1 MNAIESRLQSV
12 KLWDV
17 VKATCTIGAVVLAA
31 LLAYRFYYILFAVM
45 VAIMIY
51 LAIRPLVELLNR
63 IGINK
68 RIGMIIGY
76 VVVVL
81 LIAGFLLLLI
91 PLLLNQ
97 ARTITD
103 KLPEYYTLLKGLLT
117 SSNIPLLQLFASY
130 LPAELSLDRIP
141 TLFLSVPED
150 TSGSGNTI
158 VPVAVSPTPIFSTLF
173 LVVAI
178 FAMAYYWMRDRD
190 KIVYHFLLFFPSTH
204 RDTVEKLIEEMEQT
218 VGSFYQ
224 GQLILCAVVGGACF
238 VAYWLVGLPYALT
251 LGAFAFVFEAVP
263 MIGPMLGAVPA
274 ILIALTISPTLT
286 AEVVAINAVV
296 QFVENNVLVP
306 RIMGRTVGVNPILTV
321 LAIAAFT
328 ILFGLVG
335 ALLAVPLAAMI
346 QVIIERTIFHFRPE
360 SKEESSRVADP
371 NPLLMTT
378 PTVAQ
383 RNRFSVMRVEAQD
396 LANDIRKRMRQAE
409 DSVSSESTQIEE
421 MIEAL
426 AIEFDQALAKRE
438 SSARGI

>member
-12 KLWDV
+12 KLRDV
-17 VKATCTIGAVVLAA
+17 VKATCTIGGVVLAA
-31 LLAYRFYYILFAVM
+31 LLAYRFYYILFAVI

-76 VVVVL
+76 VVVML
-81 LIAGFLLLLI
+81 LIGGFLLLLI

-130 LPAELSLDRIP
+130 LPAELPLDRIP
-141 TLFLSVPED
+141 TLFLNIPEN
-150 TSGSGNTI
+150 TSNSGATI
-158 VPVAVSPTPIFSTLF
+158 VPVAVSPAPLF
-173 LVVAI
+173 TTFFLIVAT

-190 KIVYHFLLFFPSTH
+190 KIVYHFLLLFPSTH
-204 RDTVEKLIEEMEQT
+204 RNTVETLIEEMEQT
-218 VGSFYQ
+218 VGAFYQ

-251 LGAFAFVFEAVP
+251 LGAFAFALEAVP
-263 MIGPMLGAVPA
+263 MIGPLLGAVPA
-274 ILIALTISPTLT
+274 ILIALTISPTMTL
-286 AEVVAINAVV
+286 EVIAINSVV
-296 QFVENNVLVP
+296 QFIENNVLVP
-306 RIMGRTVGVNPILTV
+306 RIMDRTVGINPILTV
-321 LAIAAFT
+321 LALAAFT

-335 ALLAVPLAAMI
+335 ALLAVPITAMI
-346 QVIIERTIFHFRPE
+346 QVIVERTIFHFRPE
-360 SKEESSRVADP
+360 SKEERNRIAEP
-371 NPLLMTT
+371 NPVLMIT

-383 RNRFSVMRVEAQD
+383 RNHFSVMRVEAQD
-396 LANDIRKRMRQAE
+396 LANDIRKRMRQNE
-409 DSVSSESTQIEE
+409 DSVNNESTQIEE